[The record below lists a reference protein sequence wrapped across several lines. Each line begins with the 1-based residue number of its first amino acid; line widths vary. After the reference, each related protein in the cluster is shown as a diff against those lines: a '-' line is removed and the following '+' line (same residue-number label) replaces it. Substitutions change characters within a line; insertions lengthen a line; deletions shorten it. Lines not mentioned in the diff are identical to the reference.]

1 VLAEEFEKHDGLRPL
16 VIATGMHDQSPIDD
30 LNHYFEV
37 IDRRLG
43 PEELMK
49 GVQTDPDLY
58 PLIEA
63 CLELRDRYGHA
74 VWIEGALLDNLRFVK
89 GLSYNEALRGRN
101 SMYQNAIK
109 RAGEKMLRNLLVNV
123 DH

>member
-1 VLAEEFEKHDGLRPL
+1 MVFNTPTLEVLAEEFEKHDGLRPL

-43 PEELMK
+43 PEGLMK

-63 CLELRDRYGHA
+63 CLEA
-74 VWIEGALLDNLRFVK
+74 
-89 GLSYNEALRGRN
+89 GL
-101 SMYQNAIK
+101 
-109 RAGEKMLRNLLVNV
+109 VVV
-123 DH
+123 DF